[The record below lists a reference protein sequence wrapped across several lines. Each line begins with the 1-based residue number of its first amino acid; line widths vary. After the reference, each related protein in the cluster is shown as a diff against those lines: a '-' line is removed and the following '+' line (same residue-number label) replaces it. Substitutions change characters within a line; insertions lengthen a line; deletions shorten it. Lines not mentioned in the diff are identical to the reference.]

1 MPPVSKC
8 MIGRQATRSKG
19 DLELVKHEHA
29 DEPVPEKQGSLFRI
43 ARARCSKKR
52 EKKKTN
58 RQQQEERSNTQK
70 HNSKSK
76 KTKCGGSK
84 KVKVTVS
91 RPAGAVRGKS

>member
-52 EKKKTN
+52 EKKTN
-58 RQQQEERSNTQK
+58 KQATAGGKKQHAETQQQIKEDKVWRVQK
-70 HNSKSK
+70 SEGDSF
-76 KTKCGGSK
+76 
-84 KVKVTVS
+84 
-91 RPAGAVRGKS
+91 

>member
-43 ARARCSKKR
+43 AHARRRR
-52 EKKKTN
+52 EKKKNKEKITE
-58 RQQQEERSNTQK
+58 QQKERSNTQK
-70 HNSKSK
+70 QNSKLKKKKCGRSK
-76 KTKCGGSK
+76 KSEGDSFQT
-84 KVKVTVS
+84 S
-91 RPAGAVRGKS
+91 RCS

>member
-1 MPPVSKC
+1 MLPVSKW

-43 ARARCSKKR
+43 TRAGCSKKKQR
-52 EKKKTN
+52 EKKKN

-70 HNSKSK
+70 HNSKLK
-76 KTKCGGSK
+76 KTKCGGS
-84 KVKVTVS
+84 
-91 RPAGAVRGKS
+91 